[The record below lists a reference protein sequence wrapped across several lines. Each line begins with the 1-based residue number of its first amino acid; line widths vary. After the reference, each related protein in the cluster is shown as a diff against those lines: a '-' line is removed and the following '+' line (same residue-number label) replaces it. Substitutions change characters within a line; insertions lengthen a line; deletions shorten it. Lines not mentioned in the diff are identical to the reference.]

1 MDYTKKIMYQSNSWY
16 NDGLRKAQV
25 RDMSGAIVSLQ
36 QSLQY
41 NRENIAARNLLGLVY
56 YGIGE
61 VSEALVEWII
71 SKNLCPRDNIADYY
85 IKNVQ
90 NSANEL
96 ESLNQAIKKFNQCLV
111 YCQQN
116 GEDLAIIQLKQVIAS
131 HPTFLKAYQ
140 LLALIYIQMNQNTK
154 ARQILIEAKK
164 LDTTNELTLTYL
176 QEVTK
181 QRGRYGKNAERSFR
195 KPKSATV
202 EYSLGN
208 ETIIQPAH
216 GKRVRQISGKV
227 TAGNIFAGVLIGA
240 AIVWFLIVPS
250 VDEAKVAKQNKQVVE
265 YAMAIGL
272 ATNCKITQVCK
283 FDRKNYFYPDNP
295 QNYQISQLY
304 LPIARDGYV
313 EIESGSG
320 KKKVRI
326 HEMHMEEDAG
336 KLVHDEWDDTS
347 LVDYNRSGVPLVEIV
362 SEPDMRSAEEVIAYL
377 EKLRMIVQYLGASD
391 CKLQEG
397 SMRADVNLSVR
408 EVGSDT
414 FGTRTEMKNLNSFKA
429 IAHAIEGER
438 QRQIEL
444 LEEGKAVTQETRR
457 WDDNK
462 EHSYAMR
469 SKEDAQDY
477 RYFPEPDLVPIV
489 ISDDWIEKIR
499 AQQPELRTEKLER
512 YKKEF
517 DIPEYDAE
525 IITESKHMA
534 DLFEATT
541 AICNKPKKVSNWLM
555 VETMRLMKE
564 HSMEAEDLKFS
575 PVNLAKLIELNDAGT
590 VNSSVAKE
598 VFEQIFLND
607 IEPDVYVEEHGLK
620 TVNDADALRTTLEKV
635 IADNP
640 QAVADYRGGKEKAL
654 GALVGQTMKAMK
666 GKANPGMV
674 NKMLREML
682 G

>member
-1 MDYTKKIMYQSNSWY
+1 MAKQYETVIGLEVHVELATRTKIFCGCS
-16 NDGLRKAQV
+16 
-25 RDMSGAIVSLQ
+25 
-36 QSLQY
+36 
-41 NRENIAARNLLGLVY
+41 
-56 YGIGE
+56 
-61 VSEALVEWII
+61 
-71 SKNLCPRDNIADYY
+71 
-85 IKNVQ
+85 
-90 NSANEL
+90 
-96 ESLNQAIKKFNQCLV
+96 
-111 YCQQN
+111 
-116 GEDLAIIQLKQVIAS
+116 
-131 HPTFLKAYQ
+131 
-140 LLALIYIQMNQNTK
+140 
-154 ARQILIEAKK
+154 
-164 LDTTNELTLTYL
+164 
-176 QEVTK
+176 
-181 QRGRYGKNAERSFR
+181 
-195 KPKSATV
+195 
-202 EYSLGN
+202 
-208 ETIIQPAH
+208 
-216 GKRVRQISGKV
+216 
-227 TAGNIFAGVLIGA
+227 TAFGA
-240 AIVWFLIVPS
+240 APNTHTCPVCTGMPGSLPVL
-250 VDEAKVAKQNKQVVE
+250 NRQVVE

-272 ATNCKITQVCK
+272 ATNCRITRVCK

-313 EIESGSG
+313 EIEAGDT

-336 KLVHDEWDDTS
+336 KLIHDEWDDTS

-377 EKLRMIVQYLGASD
+377 EKLRQIIQYLGASD

-408 EVGSDT
+408 EAGSSQ

-429 IAHAIEGER
+429 ISHAIEGER
-438 QRQIEL
+438 ERQIEL
-444 LEEGKAVTQETRR
+444 LEEGKAVIQETRR

-462 EHSYAMR
+462 ESSYAMR

-489 ISDDWIEKIR
+489 ISDEWIEAVKSR
-499 AQQPELRTEKLER
+499 QPELRAEKLER

-517 DIPEYDAE
+517 DIPRYDAE
-525 IITESKHMA
+525 IITESKSMA
-534 DLFEATT
+534 DLFEAAT
-541 AICNKPKKVSNWLM
+541 AICKKPKKVSNWLM

-564 HSMEAEDLKFS
+564 HGMEPEDLRFS
-575 PVNLAKLIELNDAGT
+575 PENLAKLIDLADAGV

-598 VFEQIFLND
+598 VFEKVFS
-607 IEPDVYVEEHGLK
+607 EDVDPEQYVEEHGLK
-620 TVNDADALRTTLEKV
+620 TVHDEGALKAVLEQV

-640 QAVADYRGGKEKAL
+640 QAVSDYRGGKEKAL

-674 NKMLREML
+674 NQMLREML

>member
-1 MDYTKKIMYQSNSWY
+1 
-16 NDGLRKAQV
+16 
-25 RDMSGAIVSLQ
+25 
-36 QSLQY
+36 
-41 NRENIAARNLLGLVY
+41 
-56 YGIGE
+56 
-61 VSEALVEWII
+61 
-71 SKNLCPRDNIADYY
+71 
-85 IKNVQ
+85 
-90 NSANEL
+90 
-96 ESLNQAIKKFNQCLV
+96 
-111 YCQQN
+111 
-116 GEDLAIIQLKQVIAS
+116 
-131 HPTFLKAYQ
+131 
-140 LLALIYIQMNQNTK
+140 
-154 ARQILIEAKK
+154 
-164 LDTTNELTLTYL
+164 
-176 QEVTK
+176 
-181 QRGRYGKNAERSFR
+181 
-195 KPKSATV
+195 
-202 EYSLGN
+202 
-208 ETIIQPAH
+208 
-216 GKRVRQISGKV
+216 
-227 TAGNIFAGVLIGA
+227 
-240 AIVWFLIVPS
+240 
-250 VDEAKVAKQNKQVVE
+250 
-265 YAMAIGL
+265 
-272 ATNCKITQVCK
+272 
-283 FDRKNYFYPDNP
+283 
-295 QNYQISQLY
+295 
-304 LPIARDGYV
+304 
-313 EIESGSG
+313 
-320 KKKVRI
+320 
-326 HEMHMEEDAG
+326 
-336 KLVHDEWDDTS
+336 
-347 LVDYNRSGVPLVEIV
+347 
-362 SEPDMRSAEEVIAYL
+362 
-377 EKLRMIVQYLGASD
+377 
-391 CKLQEG
+391 
-397 SMRADVNLSVR
+397 MRADVNLSVR

-489 ISDDWIEKIR
+489 ISDEWIEKIR
-499 AQQPELRTEKLER
+499 EQQPELRTEKLER

-564 HSMEAEDLKFS
+564 HGMEAEDLKFS
-575 PVNLAKLIELNDAGT
+575 PENLAKLIELADAGT

-607 IEPDVYVEEHGLK
+607 IDPDVYVEEHGLK
-620 TVNDADALRTTLEKV
+620 TVNDADELRTTLEKV